1 VLIALFRADGSGN
14 RNGEQESVS
23 NRDDAA
29 RKPSITR
36 REILAGGA
44 GLAAL
49 MLPGASAAQNLATAV
64 GGAEWRE
71 RFDIST
77 PRNPT
82 TRSRTPLTSPR
93 TVETTE
99 WAIGRYREI
108 VANGGWN
115 AVPAGPNLRL
125 GATSPNVPALRR
137 RLIASGDLE
146 QNNGRGDVFD
156 SFVESAVRRFQ
167 FRHGIGADGIVRR
180 QTYEALNIPAETRL
194 RQLELNLGRLRNM
207 ATNLGDRYVMMNIP
221 AAELEAVQNGVVHTR
236 HTTVVGQIDRQSPI
250 LAVRIVEVNFNPFW
264 TVPTS
269 IVRRDLIPRM
279 QRDPE
284 YLTRLRIRIY
294 DRAGNELQ
302 PSQVNWNSDEAV
314 QFRFR
319 QDPSDQNSMGSVRIG
334 MHNSENVYMH
344 DTPQKALFGAA
355 ARFHSSG
362 CARVQNVRELVTW
375 ILAEQPE
382 WGRGRIDQAVRAEER
397 VDVRLR
403 RPIPV
408 YWVYMT
414 AWGTD
419 DGLIQFRN
427 DIYRRDEMHLAGNMS
442 LPATPYDPVGPQALA
457 PGQRG
462 PNRVQ

>member
-1 VLIALFRADGSGN
+1 MP
-14 RNGEQESVS
+14 
-23 NRDDAA
+23 NRDDAEK
-29 RKPSITR
+29 RPTLSR
-36 REILAGGA
+36 RTLLSGGA
-44 GLAAL
+44 SLAA
-49 MLPGASAAQNLATAV
+49 MALPGTVLAQSLASAPS
-64 GGAEWRE
+64 GAEWRE

-82 TRSRTPLTSPR
+82 TRSRTPLLASR

-108 VANGGWN
+108 IAQGGWN
-115 AVPAGPNLRL
+115 QVPAGPNLRL
-125 GATSPNVPALRR
+125 GASAPNIQALRR

-156 SFVESAVRRFQ
+156 SFVEAAVRRFQ
-167 FRHGIGADGIVRR
+167 FRHGIGADGVVRQ
-180 QTYEALNIPAETRL
+180 QTYAALNVPAEARL
-194 RQLELNLGRLRNM
+194 RQLELNLGRIRNM
-207 ATNLGDRYVMMNIP
+207 ATNLGDRYVVMNIP
-221 AAELEAVQNGVVHTR
+221 AAELEAVQGNVVASR
-236 HTTVVGQIDRQSPI
+236 HTTVVGQIDRQSPV
-250 LAVRIVEVNFNPFW
+250 LAVRILEVNFNPFW

-294 DRAGNELQ
+294 NQSGAELQ
-302 PSQVNWNSDEAV
+302 PSQVNWNSEEAV

-319 QDPSDQNSMGSVRIG
+319 QDPSDQNSMGNVRIG

-362 CARVQNVRELVTW
+362 CARIQNVRELVTW

-382 WGRGRIDQAVRAEER
+382 WPRSRIDQVVRSDER
-397 VDVRLR
+397 ADVRLR

-408 YWVYMT
+408 YWVYIT
-414 AWGTD
+414 SWATD
-419 DGLIQFRN
+419 DGLIQFRD
-427 DIYRRDEMHLAGNMS
+427 DIYRRDEMHLAGNMT
-442 LPATPYDPVGPQALA
+442 LPATPYDAVGPQALA